1 MFYDAGKQAAALH
14 YGIGAVA
21 GGLGGVALQML
32 LDRDLRAELLQA
44 PSPKVHPQVIADA
57 AKIAP
62 LLKHLDPATARIGI
76 GGLPG
81 TGKTEMA
88 SELSK
93 HLGMQ
98 HHDADWRLG
107 LGGTPPGH
115 ISDRYDTLVNQ
126 DPEQFD
132 ALLHMKRP
140 GATRGPATEALF
152 DLPALDKATGEQF
165 AAAKGKTL
173 KPTTMAQL
181 KLKPAGGF
189 GTEAKG
195 QSFVNKGELAKK
207 IAPGVLG
214 SVAGLIAAHLLKK

>member
-14 YGIGAVA
+14 YGLGAIGGGIGA
-21 GGLGGVALQML
+21 VALQML
-32 LDRDLRAELLQA
+32 LDRDLRNELLQE
-44 PSPKVHPQVIADA
+44 PNPKIHPQIISDA

-62 LLKHLDPATARIGI
+62 MLKHLDPATARVGI

-98 HHDADWRLG
+98 HHDADWSLG
-107 LGGTPPGH
+107 MGRPPAGSV
-115 ISDRYDTLVNQ
+115 SDRYDTLVNQ

-140 GATRGPATEALF
+140 GATRGPATESVL
-152 DLPALDKATGEQF
+152 DLPGLDKATTEQF
-165 AAAKGKTL
+165 GAAKGKAQH
-173 KPTTMAQL
+173 PTDTTSL
-181 KLKPAGGF
+181 KLKPPGGF
-189 GTEAKG
+189 GTQAKD

-207 IAPGVLG
+207 VAPGLLG
-214 SVAGLIAAHLLKK
+214 SVAGIIAAHLLKK